1 MGRGLSMIRRAFASL
16 FAIGMV
22 FAVLP
27 STVKACSVCFG
38 DPESSMA
45 KGAVAGVATLFGV
58 VAFMLCSI
66 AGVALFW
73 VQRGRRMM
81 SGPCADSDPN
91 ERES

>member
-1 MGRGLSMIRRAFASL
+1 MIRRA
-16 FAIGMV
+16 V
-22 FAVLP
+22 QAVAALGSVVAALP
-27 STVKACSVCFG
+27 SAAWACSVCFG

-73 VQRGRRMM
+73 VQRGRRMNPPM
-81 SGPCADSDPN
+81 GPAFPLNELDS
-91 ERES
+91 

>member
-1 MGRGLSMIRRAFASL
+1 MIRRAVAAL
-16 FAIGMV
+16 AAIGLS
-22 FAVLP
+22 VLAFP
-27 STVKACSVCFG
+27 STVTACSVCFG

-81 SGPCADSDPN
+81 SGPCAASEPN